1 MTILRKID
9 DDWRAEVARERYE
22 RDRSTA
28 WSEILVGGS
37 AGSAWTMMAYEEEA
51 FVALRCFAVV
61 AAVAYLAVCVNG
73 IRALRG
79 LKRRRLLTAFSGRYE
94 SKG

>member
-1 MTILRKID
+1 MTILRKM
-9 DDWRAEVARERYE
+9 DDWRAEA
-22 RDRSTA
+22 A
-28 WSEILVGGS
+28 WEEILVGGS
-37 AGSAWTMMAYEEEA
+37 AGILWTMMAYEEEA
-51 FVALRCFAVV
+51 FILRCFAAV
-61 AAVAYLAVCVNG
+61 AAVAYLAVCVSG